1 MGGAEPRGAE
11 SSSEM
16 GGLSDGA
23 DGADERM
30 RVDLAAVDGVRVED
44 RVGEDD
50 AEMLEGLDM
59 LWRVVGDLGLGAK
72 SNYGGDLKRKGRGGW
87 VVW

>member
-23 DGADERM
+23 DEVMG
-30 RVDLAAVDGVRVED
+30 VDSAAVDGVRVED
-44 RVGEDD
+44 RIGEDD
-50 AEMLEGLDM
+50 AEILEGLDM
-59 LWRVVGDLGLGAK
+59 LVESCG
-72 SNYGGDLKRKGRGGW
+72 
-87 VVW
+87 